1 MMYGSQFDGSSAFAG
16 GGFMPSQATQSADS
30 SFAPSKN
37 RDAQALVPLTVKQI
51 NEALLTSEDRS
62 NFIVDGV
69 DVNNVVTIVGMVFN
83 KVERVT
89 DIGFALDD
97 GTGRIDVHRW
107 VNEAYDTKET
117 ENIMD
122 GMYIR
127 VHANLKGFQGKRQLV
142 AFATRPITDFN
153 EITFHFMECIYV
165 HFYNT
170 RLRAAT
176 PPVDGQS
183 MPSVNGTPFR
193 GHQGALQNQ
202 FAGHVADL
210 RGLDQRVFEHLN
222 LPENLARERGV
233 HINELVQKLNAPL
246 EKIMESMM
254 PLVNEGLIYSTID
267 EDHFKSAANA

>member
-1 MMYGSQFDGSSAFAG
+1 MYASQFDGVSAFAG
-16 GGFMPSQATQSADS
+16 GGFMPSQTTQFSDS
-30 SFAPSKN
+30 SFAPAKN

-51 NEALLTSEDRS
+51 NEALLTSEDKS
-62 NFIVDGV
+62 NFVVDGV
-69 DVNNVVTIVGMVFN
+69 DVNNVTIVGMVFN

-107 VNEAYDTKET
+107 VNEAYDTRET

-122 GMYIR
+122 GMYVR

-153 EITFHFMECIYV
+153 EITFHFLECIYV

-170 RLRAAT
+170 KLQASSA
-176 PPVDGQS
+176 PGEAQMMS
-183 MPSVNGTPFR
+183 SVNGTPSR
-193 GHQGALQNQ
+193 AHQGALQNQ

-210 RGLDQRVFEHLN
+210 RGLDQMIMDHLQ
-222 LPENLARERGV
+222 LPGSLAREKGV
-233 HINELVQKLNAPL
+233 HISELVQKLNAPHDR
-246 EKIMESMM
+246 IMASMKA
-254 PLVNEGLIYSTID
+254 LVDEGLVYSTID
-267 EDHFKSAANA
+267 EEHFKSTANG